1 MIDPGQLKTRLVIQ
15 QPVETPDDQGGVVRS
30 WTTFATVWAQV
41 TPLSARRDME
51 ADADGATQNYR
62 IVLRSHLSLTL
73 QHRFSD
79 GARIYRIVSIRDRDD
94 RRFIEI
100 DADARVG

>member
-41 TPLSARRDME
+41 TPLAARRDVE
-51 ADADGATQNYR
+51 ADADGVTQSYR

-73 QHRFSD
+73 HHRFSD
-79 GARIYRIVSIRDRDD
+79 GARIYRIVAIRERDD

-100 DADARVG
+100 DADVRIN

>member
-1 MIDPGQLKTRLVIQ
+1 MTDPGQLKTRLVVQ
-15 QPVETPDDQGGVVRS
+15 QPIETPDDQGGVVRN

-41 TPLSARRDME
+41 TPLAARRDAE
-51 ADADGATQNYR
+51 ADADGVTQAYR

-79 GARIYRIVSIRDRDD
+79 GARIYRIVTICERED

-100 DADARVG
+100 DADVRMG

>member
-15 QPVETPDDQGGVVRS
+15 QPIETPDDQGGVVRT
-30 WTTFATVWAQV
+30 WTTFATVWAQM
-41 TPLSARRDME
+41 TPLGARRDVE
-51 ADADGATQNYR
+51 ADSDRVTQSYR
-62 IVLRSHLSLTL
+62 IVLRSNLSLTL

-79 GARIYRIVSIRDRDD
+79 GARIYRIAAIRDRDD

-100 DADARVG
+100 DADVRAG

>member
-1 MIDPGQLKTRLVIQ
+1 M
-15 QPVETPDDQGGVVRS
+15 VRT

-41 TPLSARRDME
+41 TPLAARRNVE
-51 ADADGATQNYR
+51 ANADGATQSYR

-79 GARIYRIVSIRDRDD
+79 GARVYLIVAIRERDD

-100 DADARVG
+100 DADVRIS

>member
-1 MIDPGQLKTRLVIQ
+1 MIDPGQLKTRLVVQ
-15 QPVETPDDQGGVVRS
+15 QPVETLDDQGGVVRT

-41 TPLSARRDME
+41 TPLAARRDVQ
-51 ADADGATQNYR
+51 ADTDGVTQNYR

-79 GARIYRIVSIRDRDD
+79 GARIYRIVAIRDRDD

-100 DADARVG
+100 DADVRVG

>member
-1 MIDPGQLKTRLVIQ
+1 MTDPGQLKTRLVVQ
-15 QPVETPDDQGGVVRS
+15 QPIETPDDQGGVVRS

-41 TPLSARRDME
+41 TPLAARRDVE
-51 ADADGATQNYR
+51 ADADGVTQTYR

-79 GARIYRIVSIRDRDD
+79 GARIYRIVAIRERED

-100 DADARVG
+100 DADVRIS

>member
-15 QPVETPDDQGGVVRS
+15 QPVETPDDQGGVTRT

-41 TPLSARRDME
+41 TPLAARRDVQ
-51 ADADGATQNYR
+51 ADRDGATQAYR

-73 QHRFSD
+73 QYRFSD
-79 GARIYRIVSIRDRDD
+79 GARVYRIVAIRERDD

-100 DADARVG
+100 DADVRVG

>member
-1 MIDPGQLKTRLVIQ
+1 MIDPGQLKTRLVVQ
-15 QPVETPDDQGGVVRS
+15 QPAETPDDQGGVVRT

-41 TPLSARRDME
+41 TPLDARRDVA
-51 ADADGATQNYR
+51 ADADGVTQSYR

-79 GARIYRIVSIRDRDD
+79 GARIYRIVAIREREG

-100 DADARVG
+100 EADVRIS

>member
-1 MIDPGQLKTRLVIQ
+1 MIDPGQLKTRLAVQ
-15 QPVETPDDQGGVVRS
+15 QPVETPDDQGGVVRT

-41 TPLSARRDME
+41 MPLAARRDVE
-51 ADADGATQNYR
+51 ADSDGAAQRCR
-62 IVLRSHLSLTL
+62 IVLRSSLSLTL

-79 GARIYRIVSIRDRDD
+79 GARIYRIVSIRDRDE

-100 DADARVG
+100 EAEMRVG

>member
-1 MIDPGQLKTRLVIQ
+1 MIDPGQLKTRLVVQ
-15 QPVETPDDQGGVVRS
+15 QPIEAPDDQGGVVRN

-41 TPLSARRDME
+41 TPLAARRDVE
-51 ADADGATQNYR
+51 ADADGVTQTYR

-79 GARIYRIVSIRDRDD
+79 GARIYRIVAIRERED
-94 RRFIEI
+94 RRLIEI
-100 DADARVG
+100 DADVRIS

>member
-1 MIDPGQLKTRLVIQ
+1 MIDPGQLKTRLVVQ
-15 QPVETPDDQGGVVRS
+15 QPVETPDDQGGVVRA

-41 TPLSARRDME
+41 TPLAARRDIE

-79 GARIYRIVSIRDRDD
+79 GARIYRIVAIREREDH
-94 RRFIEI
+94 RFVEI
-100 DADARVG
+100 DADVRVN

>member
-15 QPVETPDDQGGVVRS
+15 QPVETPDDQGGVVRA

-41 TPLSARRDME
+41 TPLGARRDVQAE
-51 ADADGATQNYR
+51 ADGATQNYR
-62 IVLRSHLSLTL
+62 IVLRSNLSLTL
-73 QHRFSD
+73 QLRFSD
-79 GARIYRIVSIRDRDD
+79 GARIYRIVAIRDRDD

-100 DADARVG
+100 DAETRIG

>member
-15 QPVETPDDQGGVVRS
+15 QPVETPDDQGGVVRT

-41 TPLSARRDME
+41 KPLAARRDVE
-51 ADADGATQNYR
+51 ADADGATQSYR

-79 GARIYRIVSIRDRDD
+79 GTRIFRIVAIRDRDD

-100 DADARVG
+100 DSEVRVG

>member
-15 QPVETPDDQGGVVRS
+15 QPIDTPDDQGGVVRS

-41 TPLSARRDME
+41 TPLGARRDVE
-51 ADADGATQNYR
+51 ADSDGATQGYR
-62 IVLRSHLSLTL
+62 IVLRSNLSLTL
-73 QHRFSD
+73 QHRLGD
-79 GARIYRIVSIRDRDD
+79 GARIYRIVAIRESGD

-100 DADARVG
+100 DADVRIS

>member
-1 MIDPGQLKTRLVIQ
+1 LKTRLAIQ
-15 QPVETPDDQGGVVRS
+15 QPVETPDDQGGIVRS

-41 TPLSARRDME
+41 TPLDARRFVE
-51 ADADGATQNYR
+51 ADADGATQSYR

-73 QHRFSD
+73 QHRFND
-79 GARIYRIVSIRDRDD
+79 GARIYRIVSIRERED

-100 DADARVG
+100 DADVRIS

>member
-1 MIDPGQLKTRLVIQ
+1 MIDPGQLRTRLVIQ

-30 WTTFATVWAQV
+30 YTTFATVWAQV
-41 TPLSARRDME
+41 TPLGARRDQQAE
-51 ADADGATQNYR
+51 GDGATQSYR
-62 IVLRSHLSLTL
+62 IVLRSNLSLTL

-79 GARIYRIVSIRDRDD
+79 GARIYRIIAIRDRDD

-100 DADARVG
+100 DADVRIS

>member
-1 MIDPGQLKTRLVIQ
+1 MTDPGQLKARLVVQ
-15 QPVETPDDQGGVVRS
+15 QPIETPDDQGGVVRN

-41 TPLSARRDME
+41 TPLAARRDVE
-51 ADADGATQNYR
+51 ADADGVTQTYR

-79 GARIYRIVSIRDRDD
+79 GARIYRIVAIRERED
-94 RRFIEI
+94 RRLIEI
-100 DADARVG
+100 DADVRIS

>member
-1 MIDPGQLKTRLVIQ
+1 MIDPGQLKTRLVVQ
-15 QPVETPDDQGGVVRS
+15 QPVETPDDQGGVTRT

-41 TPLSARRDME
+41 TPLAARRE
-51 ADADGATQNYR
+51 VQADADGATQAYR
-62 IVLRSHLSLTL
+62 IVLRSNLSLTL

-79 GARIYRIVSIRDRDD
+79 GARVYRIAAIRDRDE

-100 DADARVG
+100 DAEVRVS